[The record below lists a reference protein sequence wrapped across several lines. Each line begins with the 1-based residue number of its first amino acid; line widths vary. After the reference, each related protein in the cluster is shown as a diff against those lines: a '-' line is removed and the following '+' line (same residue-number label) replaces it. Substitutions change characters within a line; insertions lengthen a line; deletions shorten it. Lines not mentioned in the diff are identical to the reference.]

1 MSLSLDLPSSLP
13 SGIYKIALDDLSSI
27 KDEFQEHLSLSS
39 ILSIECVEIYSI
51 ARSLSKRVMSWIR
64 PTDLNI
70 FSSEDYH
77 WKKNSEGLYLFVHG
91 LQSHPHVWHDYID
104 QLKEKNP
111 NVDIKAPYVTKRGNC
126 SLEEAT
132 EPLKKMVL
140 DYIEKHPG
148 KPICFIGTSNGGR
161 IIAFLSTFLRGYK
174 TAIKVCSIAG
184 VFLGTSVIKTIKK
197 WGISRLLRLTNVI
210 LEELD
215 EGSDVSAKLMSKMQ
229 ASLKTGNIR
238 SFDFFA
244 AHKDRKV
251 SNPLSS
257 LPIIKK
263 GEEHFLVVGTGHSSI
278 VPIVKDFV
286 LQRCEDWRIEQLR
299 A

>member
-215 EGSDVSAKLMSKMQ
+215 EGTEHSEISYKDIMNIKYTNKL
-229 ASLKTGNIR
+229 NIVDIME
-238 SFDFFA
+238 S
-244 AHKDRKV
+244 
-251 SNPLSS
+251 
-257 LPIIKK
+257 
-263 GEEHFLVVGTGHSSI
+263 GTKISSI
-278 VPIVKDFV
+278 TLPLEIDGKLEYV
-286 LQRCEDWRIEQLR
+286 LHIDNFKSIINSQVIENVNEYINNTIEMLKKKK
-299 A
+299 